1 MAQHFLLSAAS
12 RTTSLLKIA
21 KMTERQCEN
30 YFRKLRW
37 ADTGGNPVC
46 SHCGSTEHYKLSTRK
61 VWKCKNCHNQFT
73 VSSGT
78 IFASHKLPYKTVL
91 MAMTLYANAAKGI
104 SAAQLSRE
112 IDVQYKTA
120 WVLLGKFREALMEAR
135 DETPMNGVIEM
146 DGCYVGNYVR
156 PANNVDERIDRRLTV
171 NQNPNK
177 CCIINLRQLSDE
189 PHAGAVRTL
198 TFVARTESSAAI
210 SSIVSRY
217 ILPTAVIH
225 ADEASGYDVLHA
237 RNEMRRINH
246 SQGAYSNNN
255 ACTNQA
261 ESYNS
266 RLRRME
272 IGVIHRLTGKYVQD
286 YANEIAYREDNR
298 KKSNGGLLEDIARK
312 FIKSEKSGEWAGYW
326 QGNHRV
332 GEHLVA

>member
-12 RTTSLLKIA
+12 RTTSLLKVA

-37 ADTGGNPVC
+37 SDTDGKPVC
-46 SHCGSTEHYKLSTRK
+46 AHCGSMEHYKLSTRK
-61 VWKCKNCHNQFT
+61 VWKCKNCHKQFT
-73 VSSGT
+73 ISSGT

-91 MAMTLYANAAKGI
+91 MALTLFANAAKGI
-104 SAAQLSRE
+104 SALQLSRE

-120 WVLLGKFREALMEAR
+120 LVLLHKIREAINESR
-135 DETPMNGVIEM
+135 DETPMDGVVEM
-146 DGCYVGNYVR
+146 DGCYVSHYIR
-156 PANNVDERIDRRLTV
+156 PANNVEERIDRRLAV

-177 CCIINLRQLSDE
+177 RCVINLRQLSDI
-189 PHAGAVRTL
+189 PHGGAVRTL
-198 TFVARTESSAAI
+198 TFVARGESNAAI

-217 ILPTAVIH
+217 VLPTAIIH
-225 ADEASGYDVLHA
+225 ADEATGYDVLHA

-246 SQGAYSNNN
+246 SGGAYSNNN
-255 ACTNQA
+255 ACTNQS
-261 ESYNS
+261 ESFNA

-272 IGVIHRLTGKYVQD
+272 IGVIHRLSGKYVQD

-298 KKSNGGLLEDIARK
+298 KKSNGYLLDDIALK
-312 FIKSEKSGEWAGYW
+312 FIKAEQSGEWTGYW
-326 QGNHRV
+326 QGNHRI